1 MAVIT
6 ITRQFGCGGEYVAE
20 RVSEKLGFRYLHK
33 ELIKIAA
40 VLMSTDEEKLQQFDE
55 EQFSTVRSFMSKY
68 FDTGMFS
75 EMLSKT
81 DYSEKE
87 AKELKE
93 LAVKDTETFFTRYTP
108 DTTAF
113 DDSSF
118 QEMIKKIVMKAYDTT
133 NAVIMGRGGVS
144 ILGDLPD
151 TLHFRLIADLE
162 DRVRWVSAREN
173 ITKKEAHDK
182 VIAIDA
188 RKAKYFKHNFDKNI
202 DDNNIYHGILN
213 LSRLDI
219 EEAALAIA
227 AIARI
232 KFKL

>member
-6 ITRQFGCGGEYVAE
+6 ISRQFGCGGEYVAE

-202 DDNNIYHGILN
+202 DDNNIYHGVLN

>member
-1 MAVIT
+1 MAIIT
-6 ITRQFGCGGEYVAE
+6 ISRQFGCGGEYVAE
-20 RVSEKLGFRYLHK
+20 RVAEKLGFRYLHK

-55 EQFSTVRSFMSKY
+55 EQFSTMRSFMSKY
-68 FDTGMFS
+68 FDTGMFTD
-75 EMLSKT
+75 MLGKT

-93 LAVKDTETFFTRYTP
+93 LAIKDTETFFTKYTP

-113 DDSSF
+113 DSESF
-118 QEMIKKIVMKAYDTT
+118 QEMIKKIILKAYDTT

-144 ILGDLPD
+144 ILGGLED
-151 TLHFRLIADLE
+151 TLHFRLIADME
-162 DRVRWVSAREN
+162 DRVRWVSARDN
-173 ITKKEAHDK
+173 ITKKQAHDK
-182 VIAIDA
+182 IAEIDA

-202 DDNNIYHGILN
+202 EDYGIYHGILN
-213 LSRLDI
+213 LSKLEI
-219 EEAALAIA
+219 EEASLAIK
-227 AIARI
+227 AIAKI